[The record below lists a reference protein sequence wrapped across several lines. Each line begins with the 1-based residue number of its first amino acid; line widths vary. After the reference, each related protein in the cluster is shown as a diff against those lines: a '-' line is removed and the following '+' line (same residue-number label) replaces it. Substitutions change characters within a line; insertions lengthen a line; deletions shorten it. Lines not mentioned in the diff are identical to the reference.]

1 MFSTIL
7 FDEHNCEMIL
17 ELLSGVKLYFE
28 KLDIVQSDTLLM
40 YITIGTK
47 LLLLIIWEGLLVV
60 ASVMIVAWVIRK
72 IGIYG
77 VEGGSYEREF
87 LKQYEIQYIDELCD
101 KIRNKI
107 YGENGYQIKYA
118 TNKKFKDEKNVEID
132 KTCFS
137 FETINE
143 LFS

>member
-17 ELLSGVKLYFE
+17 ELLSGVTLYFE

-40 YITIGTK
+40 YITIGAK

-60 ASVMIVAWVIRK
+60 ASVMIVAWAIRK

-77 VEGGSYEREF
+77 VAGGSYEREF
-87 LKQYEIQYIDELCD
+87 
-101 KIRNKI
+101 
-107 YGENGYQIKYA
+107 
-118 TNKKFKDEKNVEID
+118 
-132 KTCFS
+132 
-137 FETINE
+137 
-143 LFS
+143 